1 MPTGRKSRAAISP
14 RSARRAPA
22 SRSRLG
28 GTSRH
33 LLSKKGAQS
42 DPQNRA
48 QSHELVGPH
57 GSLPVED
64 APQALAVDPHA
75 AGELHHADAA
85 FPTRLLHPGG
95 YEAKMGL
102 RR

>member
-1 MPTGRKSRAAISP
+1 MPTGRKSRAAISS

-48 QSHELVGPH
+48 QPHELVGPH
-57 GSLPVED
+57 GALPVED
-64 APQALAVDPHA
+64 APEPFAVDADA
-75 AGELHHADAA
+75 AGELRHADAA
-85 FPTRLLHPGG
+85 FPARLLHPRC
-95 YEAKMGL
+95 YEAEMGP